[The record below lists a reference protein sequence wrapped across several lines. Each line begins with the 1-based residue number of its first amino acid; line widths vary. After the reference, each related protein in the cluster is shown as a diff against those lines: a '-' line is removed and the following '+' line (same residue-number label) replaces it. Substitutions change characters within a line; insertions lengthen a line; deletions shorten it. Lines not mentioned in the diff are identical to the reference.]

1 MFHLWSG
8 LSKVT
13 IIYTNPVKTL
23 TIQWDTGSPKL
34 ILQQYHPFIFALN
47 DERRWAKPE
56 IKDNDGHGF
65 NLVKKLDPEMNDNG
79 IRFHEA
85 GGIISW
91 GTGSPPDIL
100 YTGLYITPAE
110 IQSLVDVLGQW
121 YKYARTLP

>member
-65 NLVKKLDPEMNDNG
+65 NLVKKLDPEMNYNKLSLHKD
-79 IRFHEA
+79 
-85 GGIISW
+85 GGILALKTTGVT
-91 GTGSPPDIL
+91 GTLFIDIN
-100 YTGLYITPAE
+100 ITPAE